1 MGFVVNRLGKI
12 RLIAAQDA
20 HLREGDEEKYH
31 EERNRDGCGI
41 PHLEPR
47 ERHLV
52 DVPVDGTMTAGRI
65 SGDDHA
71 KKRCP
76 IVCQR
81 INLKWNGHW
90 ATARWK
96 AMSFCICVEMNEL
109 SY

>member
-1 MGFVVNRLGKI
+1 
-12 RLIAAQDA
+12 
-20 HLREGDEEKYH
+20 
-31 EERNRDGCGI
+31 
-41 PHLEPR
+41 
-47 ERHLV
+47 
-52 DVPVDGTMTAGRI
+52 MTAGRI